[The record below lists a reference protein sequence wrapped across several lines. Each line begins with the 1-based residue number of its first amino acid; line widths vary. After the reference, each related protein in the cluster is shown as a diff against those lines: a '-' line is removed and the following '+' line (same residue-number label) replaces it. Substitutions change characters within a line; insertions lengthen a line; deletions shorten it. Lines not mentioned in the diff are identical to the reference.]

1 MESCTQDIKPLKV
14 IPRGKISL
22 ADFLDL
28 AESTEIDIDQYSAE
42 IE

>member
-1 MESCTQDIKPLKV
+1 MESCTQDIKPSKLFLDV
-14 IPRGKISL
+14 KISL